1 LKRGEA
7 ITIAN
12 VVRQKYGER
21 SFDFLDRQIQIADNK
36 KERSRWIAVRLL
48 IGLDDVKLPTNLGD
62 RFDLPWSN

>member
-1 LKRGEA
+1 MKRGEA

-48 IGLDDVKLPTNLGD
+48 IGLDDVRLPTHLGD